1 MRNTGRHDQT
11 GHAIKGSL
19 PRHVAQFDPFG
30 LCRITGRR
38 VIIPCHRM
46 RPARIERSRRSPPR
60 PTKAKDSNGLI
71 FETENGDHENLS
83 ITKELADFER
93 R

>member
-11 GHAIKGSL
+11 RHAVKGPL
-19 PRHVAQFDPFG
+19 PRHVTQFDPFG
-30 LCRITGRR
+30 LCRIPGRR
-38 VIIPCHRM
+38 VIVPCHRTC
-46 RPARIERSRRSPPR
+46 PARIERSRRSSPR

-83 ITKELADFER
+83 MI
-93 R
+93 